1 MEVSPLAL
9 VAVIAQLN
17 NILTNKQHKWYKAML
32 KEIIF
37 LDIEEFF
44 IIMIC
49 THSLELGNLPN
60 PFDISNKTWYF
71 QSKCIS
77 FVNI

>member
-1 MEVSPLAL
+1 
-9 VAVIAQLN
+9 
-17 NILTNKQHKWYKAML
+17 ML

-37 LDIEEFF
+37 LDIKEFF

-60 PFDISNKTWYF
+60 PFDISNKTYYF